1 MIKNKRLLYNFSIL
15 SLRWQTVVFA
25 AFIGGLLA
33 ILSGLPVWFG
43 LLGAVGIASKRKAFS
58 Q

>member
-1 MIKNKRLLYNFSIL
+1 
-15 SLRWQTVVFA
+15 VFA